1 MKVLMRGAKCSNS
14 SRKRLAIPARATA
27 SINAAHLAA
36 SEAAPSGISFG
47 MRRERPRS
55 EWLLRREYRITAALT
70 RAPTGTQNG
79 AVMEHIFKTHGSAL
93 LDHQ

>member
-1 MKVLMRGAKCSNS
+1 MRGAKCSNS
-14 SRKRLAIPARATA
+14 AAKAARSCRSATA

-55 EWLLRREYRITAALT
+55 EWVLRREYRIAA
-70 RAPTGTQNG
+70 RADQ
-79 AVMEHIFKTHGSAL
+79 SANC
-93 LDHQ
+93 QS